1 MLSLPPHPTR
11 RVARRRVYIM
21 VRNCIDRLL
30 LIITTKVNKNHD
42 IAKKRT
48 LKDFAERN
56 QCHQFHLLTRRNPSH
71 RMCHPM
77 ERTFLY
83 LHKER
88 APLRMLFLELSKW
101 DITS

>member
-1 MLSLPPHPTR
+1 MKKNDKAS
-11 RVARRRVYIM
+11 YILALQ
-21 VRNCIDRLL
+21 RGAIELL
-30 LIITTKVNKNHD
+30 FVVGNRHL
-42 IAKKRT
+42 T

-101 DITS
+101 NITS